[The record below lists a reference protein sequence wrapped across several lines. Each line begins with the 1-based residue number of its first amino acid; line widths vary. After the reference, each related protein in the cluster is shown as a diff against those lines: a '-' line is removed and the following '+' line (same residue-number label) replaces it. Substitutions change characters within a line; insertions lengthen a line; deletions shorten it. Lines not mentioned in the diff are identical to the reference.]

1 MPSSLDTAKDAPLY
15 HGKTFNSTVSY
26 KNILREEEG
35 ENNFVNIKMADT
47 NNEYFNIG
55 SIVNCKTCFNEE
67 IQGEVLAFDQHV
79 KILTLSILLL

>member
-1 MPSSLDTAKDAPLY
+1 
-15 HGKTFNSTVSY
+15 
-26 KNILREEEG
+26 
-35 ENNFVNIKMADT
+35 MADT

-79 KILTLSILLL
+79 KILTLSILLLCKIFLTIINSGCS